1 MQQKKGR
8 TSIAEFESPA
18 WNAGDELFALR
29 PLHDRRALNSA
40 TAAGM
45 PVYWVKFTP
54 RLSECVMGPTAMSKV
69 FCVNDSSNAYH
80 SVMLD
85 EESKELC
92 VSKIRL
98 STGEVQ
104 YVQAVG
110 GDQAVTKVWQQWL
123 CSSRFGQ
130 DWGTV
135 VSLGLHSSSAG
146 GTLWTIR

>member
-1 MQQKKGR
+1 VQQKKGR
-8 TSIAEFESPA
+8 TVIAEFGGPA

-45 PVYWVKFTP
+45 PVYWVKFAP

-69 FCVNDSSNAYH
+69 FCVHDISNAYH
-80 SVMLD
+80 LVMLD

-110 GDQAVTKVWQQWL
+110 GDQGLAAMALFFPIWARFGY
-123 CSSRFGQ
+123 SRFF
-130 DWGTV
+130 GTA
-135 VSLGLHSSSAG
+135 SDSSG
-146 GTLWTIR
+146 VILWTIR